1 MKINGKQ
8 VPHEDIT
15 LLAYLQ
21 RNQYREDYVVV
32 ERGGEIITK
41 ERFGEVV
48 LQADDDINILQFMG
62 GG

>member
-8 VPHEDIT
+8 VEYEAMT
-15 LLAYLQ
+15 LLEYL
-21 RNQYREDYVVV
+21 RREGFREDCVVI

-41 ERFGEVV
+41 ERFGDVALNAE
-48 LQADDDINILQFMG
+48 DEINILQFMG